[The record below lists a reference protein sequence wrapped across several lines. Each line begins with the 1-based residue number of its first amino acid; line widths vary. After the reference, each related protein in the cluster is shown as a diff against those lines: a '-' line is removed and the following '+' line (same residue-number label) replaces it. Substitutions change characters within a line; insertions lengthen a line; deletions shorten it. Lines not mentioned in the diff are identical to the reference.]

1 MCGLVNGFNVFL
13 RGINSKPDN
22 RELKIEV
29 LRHFPRI
36 ANVRKSRDQ
45 GLAVR
50 FAV

>member
-1 MCGLVNGFNVFL
+1 MCGLVNVFNVFL
-13 RGINSKPDN
+13 RGVNSKPDN
-22 RELKIEV
+22 GDLKIEV